1 MGLGV
6 GLGIA
11 ATEAQRYSALWQV
24 GATGPAGSLRSAV
37 LLFYLVGFLALYLA
51 ARKFGRGFFRN
62 PVLLALLAVLG
73 AAGTAM
79 CSLSS
84 LGIVEPGAAYAL
96 VQKLC
101 LEAPYFIM
109 VAYAVFLMEY
119 EARDAMRAVAFGI
132 VVAGGIQILVSLLAA
147 TPLAYAVTV
156 VLAPLSCIVLFR
168 LDVSQRKEDEWYA
181 SLAGDERSLL
191 GGEGTGAAPAA
202 PGAAPTALLSKTS
215 LVWLMLALIAVSSVV
230 VYIIHSQ
237 WVGIQDG
244 GSASLLVQICA
255 GLGVLLAGNILY
267 FVVGTLR
274 RESLPD
280 FCFILILPVAV
291 AALYLVS
298 IVEGA
303 TVAVSTI
310 PLNIVYATLL
320 FFVWAVPF
328 LYESSVP
335 GLYLSLAAFFL
346 KRLGILA
353 GGYIVSSAASLGVDS
368 PAVAFVALFI
378 LIALDVAYYFAEQF
392 DPRFQKGGPAAAS
405 GGLGT
410 SGGSVRDGYMEA
422 IGRIA
427 EQYRLTPR
435 EREILVL
442 LGRGRTAR
450 YIAGELQMADA
461 TVKTHIMHIYRK
473 LGINSQQALLDVVE
487 EQVRSSGLSAW

>member
-6 GLGIA
+6 GLAIA

-24 GATGPAGSLRSAV
+24 GAIGPAGSLRSAV
-37 LLFYLVGFLALYLA
+37 LVFYLVGFLALYLA

-62 PVLLALLAVLG
+62 PALLAPLAVMG

-79 CSLSS
+79 CSLAS
-84 LGIVEPGAAYAL
+84 LGIVEAGAVYAL

-101 LEAPYFIM
+101 LESPYFIM
-109 VAYAVFLMEY
+109 VVYAVFLMEY
-119 EARDAMRAVAFGI
+119 DARDAMRSVAFGI
-132 VVAGGIQILVSLLAA
+132 IVAGGIQILVSLLAA

-156 VLAPLSCIVLFR
+156 VLAPLACIVLFR
-168 LDVSQRKEDEWYA
+168 IDAAQRKEDEWLA

-191 GGEGTGAAPAA
+191 GGEETTAAPAV
-202 PGAAPTALLSKTS
+202 PVSKTP
-215 LVWLMLALIAVSSVV
+215 LVGLMLALIAVSSVV

-244 GSASLLVQICA
+244 GSASLLVQIGA

-335 GLYLSLAAFFL
+335 GLYLGLAAFFL
-346 KRLGILA
+346 KRLGILV
-353 GGYIVSSAASLGVDS
+353 GGYIVMSAASLGVDS
-368 PAVAFVALFI
+368 PVVAFAALFV
-378 LIALDVAYYFAEQF
+378 LIVLDVAYYFAEQF
-392 DPRFQKGGPAAAS
+392 DPRFQKGGPAAGQAGLGAS
-405 GGLGT
+405 GNGA
-410 SGGSVRDGYMEA
+410 RDGYMEA
-422 IGRIA
+422 IGQIA

-450 YIAGELQMADA
+450 HIAGELQMADA

-473 LGINSQQALLDVVE
+473 LGINSQQALLDIVE
-487 EQVRSSGLSAW
+487 GQVRSSGHSTW